1 MKNYWVLIL
10 ALLMAH
16 CYSTSKED
24 NLIKIDKQNK
34 KGQEI
39 IVLGIA
45 QDAGYPQIG
54 CKKICCTSIDNDHCK
69 GEWVSCLGLLDH
81 DSKSFYIFDASPDF
95 DKQYDYLKNTY
106 SGYQLA
112 GIFLTHAHIGHYT
125 GLMQLGHEA
134 MAAKNVPVYVM
145 PRMGSFLEN
154 NGPWSQLVKFN
165 NIQLMP
171 ISNEESIALPNGLK
185 VIPFLVPHRDE
196 FSETVGFKIIGI
208 NNTAL
213 FIPDINKWNIW
224 KKDIVQEVSKVN
236 YAFLDATFYEEAE
249 LPSRNMS
256 EIPHP
261 FVPETKALFSKSES
275 FEKAKIHFI
284 HLNHSNPLLRENT
297 KAYSETIS
305 QGYYI
310 SKTFELYSL

>member
-1 MKNYWVLIL
+1 MKNYFVLCL
-10 ALLMAH
+10 ALLMVH
-16 CYSTSKED
+16 CSSNSQEDTSK
-24 NLIKIDKQNK
+24 KINVEINS
-34 KGQEI
+34 GHEI

-54 CKKICCTSIDNDHCK
+54 CKKTCCTSIDNDHSK
-69 GEWVSCLGLLDH
+69 GDWVSCLGVLDH
-81 DSKSFYIFDASPDF
+81 SLKSYYIFDATPDF
-95 DKQYDYLKNTY
+95 DKQYDYLQKKY
-106 SGYQLA
+106 PDYQLA

-125 GLMQLGHEA
+125 GLMQLGHEV
-134 MAAKNVPVYVM
+134 MGAKNVPVYVM
-145 PRMGSFLEN
+145 PRMSAFLEN

-171 ISNEESIALPNGLK
+171 IANEQSVALPNGLK

-196 FSETVGFKIIGI
+196 FSETVGFKIIGK
-208 NNTAL
+208 NNAAL

-249 LPSRNMS
+249 LPGRNMS

-261 FVPETKALFSKSES
+261 FVPETKALFSKSEP

>member
-1 MKNYWVLIL
+1 MKNYFVLFL
-10 ALLMAH
+10 AIMLIQ
-16 CYSTSKED
+16 CSSTPQED
-24 NLIKIDKQNK
+24 ASTNIDLKTK
-34 KGQEI
+34 TSHEI

-54 CKKICCTSIDNDHCK
+54 CKKICCTSINNDRSK
-69 GEWVSCLGLLDH
+69 GDWVSCLGVLDH
-81 DSKSFYIFDASPDF
+81 TSKSYYIFDATPDF
-95 DKQYDYLKNTY
+95 DKQYDYLQK
-106 SGYQLA
+106 SFPSYQLA

-125 GLMQLGHEA
+125 GLMQLGHEV
-134 MAAKNVPVYVM
+134 MGAKNVPVYAM
-145 PRMGSFLEN
+145 PRMRTFLES

-165 NIQLMP
+165 NIQLKS
-171 ISNEESIALPNGLK
+171 ISSEEAIPLTNDLT

-196 FSETVGFKIIGI
+196 FSETVGFKIAGK
-208 NNTAL
+208 NKAAL

-224 KKDIVQEVSKVN
+224 EKDIVEEVAQVN

-249 LPSRNMS
+249 LPGRNMS

-261 FVPETKALFSKSES
+261 FVPETKALFSKSGAL
-275 FEKAKIHFI
+275 EKAKIHFI
-284 HLNHSNPLLRENT
+284 HLNHSNPLLRTNT
-297 KAYSETIS
+297 KAYSETIG